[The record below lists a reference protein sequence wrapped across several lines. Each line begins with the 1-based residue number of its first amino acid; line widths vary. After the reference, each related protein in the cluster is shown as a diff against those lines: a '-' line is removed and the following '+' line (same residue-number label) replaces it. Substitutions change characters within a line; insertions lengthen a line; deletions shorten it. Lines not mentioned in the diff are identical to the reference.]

1 MSRVDRTRLPAS
13 RPSPQ
18 FRFPAIRKQT
28 FDSGF
33 SVWTV
38 EHRSLPVITT
48 VALLAMGSAADPDEQ
63 PGLASLTGD
72 MLDEGAGDRSALDVN
87 DALARIGAQFDTE
100 VGPDATILTLT
111 TLARFHSR
119 AMALLGDIL
128 IRPRFDPHEFE
139 RVRQLRTNRLR
150 QLRDLAPA
158 VADRAFASIV
168 YAGHPYGH
176 LAIGT
181 EQALQGIAVDE
192 VIDFHER
199 AYRPADTTVI
209 VVGDGTHD
217 ELCRSVVERFGE
229 WRGRATR
236 DEALER
242 SLQRC
247 TQAPAVR
254 SRGVALVDRPAA
266 AQSELR
272 LGHVGVSRTSPD
284 YHALLVLNMV
294 LGGQFVSRIN
304 MNLREDKGY
313 TYGARTSFDF
323 RRGPGPFQLQVSVQT
338 GVTGPAIR
346 EALRELEDICGSRPV
361 DERELGMARTSLT
374 RGYPRNFETAEQ
386 IARSVG
392 QLALY
397 GLPDDYFERFV
408 PTIEAL
414 DIRTMERIASDHLH
428 PDRLTAVVVGDR
440 AAVEPQLA
448 DLGLGRPQHLAL
460 DEIERTP
467 EAAARASSGEAS
479 ADRIAPDRV

>member
-1 MSRVDRTRLPAS
+1 MTRVDRTRLPTPA
-13 RPSPQ
+13 PSPA
-18 FRFPAIRKQT
+18 FRFPSIAKQRLDT
-28 FDSGF
+28 GL

-38 EHRSLPVITT
+38 EHRSVPVIT
-48 VALLAMGSAADPDEQ
+48 VIALLGIGSGVDPDEQ

-72 MLDEGAGDRSALDVN
+72 MLDEGAGPRSALEVN
-87 DALARIGAQFDTE
+87 DALAAIGAQFDTE

-111 TLARFHSR
+111 TLTRFRDR
-119 AMALLGDIL
+119 ALELLGDIVM
-128 IRPRFDPHEFE
+128 RPRFDPHEFE
-139 RVRQLRTNRLR
+139 RVRHLRTNRLR

-158 VADRAFASIV
+158 VADRAFASLV

-181 EQALQGIAVDE
+181 ERALQGIELDDV
-192 VIDFHER
+192 VRFHQR
-199 AYRPADTTVI
+199 AYRPADTTLI
-209 VVGDGTHD
+209 VVGDGTHA
-217 ELCRSVVERFGE
+217 ELAGAVLGSFGS
-229 WRGRATR
+229 WRGSPAR
-236 DEALER
+236 DGALEA

-247 TQAPAVR
+247 YGPPLNASA
-254 SRGVALVDRPAA
+254 GVAIVDRPGA

-272 LGHVGVSRTSPD
+272 LGHVGVSRRSPD

-313 TYGARTSFDF
+313 TYGARTAFDF

-338 GVTGPAIR
+338 GVTGAAIT
-346 EALRELEDICGSRPV
+346 EALREVRAVGSDRPV
-361 DERELGMARTSLT
+361 DPRELELARASLT
-374 RGYPRNFETAEQ
+374 RGYPRNFETADQ
-386 IARSVG
+386 IARSAC

-397 GLPDDYFERFV
+397 ELPDDYFERFV

-414 DIRTMERIASDHLH
+414 DVAAIKHVASTHLL

-448 DLGLGRPQHLAL
+448 TIGLGRPVHLTL
-460 DEIERTP
+460 EEIEQTP
-467 EAAARASSGEAS
+467 QAARAAAAAREVPLDSWCE
-479 ADRIAPDRV
+479 